1 MKRPPHQRNPDQ
13 WVTDAK
19 TGETANVAG
28 FLKWL
33 NDTGRCDAQDY
44 GALWAA
50 SVHDIDAFWDWIW
63 HYFSVDATTPPTAV
77 LGSRDMPGAQWFPGA
92 SLNYAQHVFRNATTD
107 RPAMVAVGENGAS
120 AWSWARLMH
129 EAGAFAAY
137 LRQLGVVPGDRVVGY
152 LPNIGEAVAAFL
164 GAAS

>member
-1 MKRPPHQRNPDQ
+1 MGAGWPRPNDLGGLSTRFGEMTRPPHQRNRDE

-19 TGETANVAG
+19 TGETANIAL

-50 SVHDIDAFWDWIW
+50 SVDDIAAFWEWIW
-63 HYFSVDATTPPTAV
+63 RYFGIDATTRPTAV

-107 RPAMVAVGENGAS
+107 RPAMVAVGEDGS
-120 AWSWARLMH
+120 STWSWARLMH
-129 EAGAFAAY
+129 EAGAFAAS
-137 LRQLGVVPGDRVVGY
+137 LRELGVVDR
-152 LPNIGEAVAAFL
+152 
-164 GAAS
+164 